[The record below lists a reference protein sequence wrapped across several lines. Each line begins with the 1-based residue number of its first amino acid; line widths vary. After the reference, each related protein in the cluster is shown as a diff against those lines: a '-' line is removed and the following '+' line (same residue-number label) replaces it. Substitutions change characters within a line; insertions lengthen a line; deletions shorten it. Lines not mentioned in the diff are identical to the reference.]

1 MKMFKYLNII
11 LGAALFM
18 GVASEAV
25 AGEKDVL
32 HKMIF
37 EQKSLSAE
45 YAQTVYSAENKVLQE
60 QTGQMF
66 LLRPNYFRMD
76 TVEPDSATIVAD
88 GHDVYSYDEMLEQVT
103 IYSFEQQLVSSP
115 LMLIISDDGK
125 LWDDYTVTRSS
136 HDSFSVLPKSQ
147 NGNVHSMTL
156 TFNDDNTL
164 KELRFVEK
172 DGKYSIY
179 SFIPIKDSVPTP
191 ADFKYVI
198 PEGVTVDDQRTK

>member
-1 MKMFKYLNII
+1 
-11 LGAALFM
+11 
-18 GVASEAV
+18 
-25 AGEKDVL
+25 
-32 HKMIF
+32 
-37 EQKSLSAE
+37 
-45 YAQTVYSAENKVLQE
+45 
-60 QTGQMF
+60 
-66 LLRPNYFRMD
+66 
-76 TVEPDSATIVAD
+76 
-88 GHDVYSYDEMLEQVT
+88 
-103 IYSFEQQLVSSP
+103 
-115 LMLIISDDGK
+115 MLIISDDGK

>member
-1 MKMFKYLNII
+1 MFKYLNII
-11 LGAALFM
+11 LGAPLFM
-18 GVASEAV
+18 GIASDAV
-25 AGEKDVL
+25 AGEKEVL

-37 EQKSLSAE
+37 DQKSLSAE

-60 QTGQMF
+60 QSGQMF

-103 IYSFEQQLVSSP
+103 IYGFEQQVVSSP
-115 LMLIISDDGK
+115 LMLIISDDAK

-147 NGNVHSMTL
+147 NVNVHSMTL
-156 TFNDDNTL
+156 TFNDDKTL

-179 SFIPIKDSVPTP
+179 SFTPIKDSKPTP